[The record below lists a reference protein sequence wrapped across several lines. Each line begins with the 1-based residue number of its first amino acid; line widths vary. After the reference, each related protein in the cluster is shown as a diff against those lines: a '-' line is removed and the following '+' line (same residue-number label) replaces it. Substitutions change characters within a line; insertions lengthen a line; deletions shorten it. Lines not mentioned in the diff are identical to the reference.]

1 MKYDM
6 NDSFDYKSQISCMTL
21 RLKEFFTWI
30 LYSAKNK
37 KEKKN
42 KNSIPPLTKL
52 RVTKCFQIF
61 GKYIGS

>member
-6 NDSFDYKSQISCMTL
+6 NDSFDYKRQISCMTL
-21 RLKEFFTWI
+21 RLLEFFIWI

-37 KEKKN
+37 KEKN
-42 KNSIPPLTKL
+42 ENALPPLTKL

-61 GKYIGS
+61 GKYIGR